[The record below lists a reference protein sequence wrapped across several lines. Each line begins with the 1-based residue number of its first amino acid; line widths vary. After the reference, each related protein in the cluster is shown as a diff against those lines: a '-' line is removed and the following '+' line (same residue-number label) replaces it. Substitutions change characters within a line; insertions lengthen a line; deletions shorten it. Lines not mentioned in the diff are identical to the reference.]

1 MVAPVVG
8 QQRNASSDLCGQLST
23 GAARQAAS
31 VTLSPHL
38 SVAANMYGPAGM
50 SLGGNVSMLI
60 PGGSQPL
67 LSVAAVASDV
77 PTLMTQLALA
87 GASLQNSLM
96 ATALYNG
103 HGVLPSDQYAS
114 SPSVPNTPAQSD
126 NSSVR
131 GAFTQQSSDHDE
143 RPGTVDQ

>member
-1 MVAPVVG
+1 VVAPVVG
-8 QQRNASSDLCGQLST
+8 QQRSASSDVCGQLST
-23 GAARQAAS
+23 GAAQQAAS
-31 VTLSPHL
+31 VSLSPHL

-60 PGGSQPL
+60 PGSQPL

-96 ATALYNG
+96 ATALYNS
-103 HGVLPSDQYAS
+103 HGVLPSDQYTS
-114 SPSVPNTPAQSD
+114 SPGVPNTPAQSE

-143 RPGTVDQ
+143 RPDSVNQ